1 MRGEE
6 PQKKENSMKSTMK
19 KVVAMVVVGLLA
31 GSLPGLAQDKETPAK
46 QAAKELQAA
55 RDTLKNL
62 ERDKAVREEMDAAL
76 VNDAVGAGLLK
87 KKAELAEKQKQQKA
101 KAGELRKQVDADP
114 EVVALKKAMD
124 DAKKAYEKKVD
135 EKTAAT
141 PEGAALKAD
150 MAALAKESDALS
162 VEIEKARKDVL
173 PKVKLARE
181 MVAALEKKVEDL
193 KAEEKKVKKDK

>member
-1 MRGEE
+1 
-6 PQKKENSMKSTMK
+6 MKSTMK